1 MKIIVSF
8 TSYPPRINSV
18 HQVVESLYRQTVPA
32 DEIVLYLSLDE
43 FPLEA
48 ASLPGKLKSLI
59 GQGGFRIEWVHGNL
73 KSHKKYYYALQE
85 YKDAVVITVDDDKIY
100 AETMIGDL
108 IKSHE
113 RFPDAVSAR
122 AVRIMFKN
130 KVTLEPYSKWEK
142 AEYLEEYIDI
152 PRMDLCAIGAGGIC
166 YSSSLVNKSWFNEE
180 IIVNIAEDCDDLW
193 LKYNEITSNI
203 PTVYTI
209 PSQED
214 ITIENTQACRLM
226 DNNLY
231 GSGNDECIFKLLT
244 LLKEQATDCYHVW
257 LQNLMTREEYIIA
270 KKKYY
275 ADIFNS
281 VFDKVGN
288 VPVYFYGAGKIARHI
303 LMILADLGLTQRMTA
318 IIVSDKSKNPS
329 VLYELQVRT
338 LSELDTNRKFG
349 VILGVNEA
357 NKEEIIDGL
366 ADYDYTIINIE
377 VGMRI
382 IKRYY

>member
-8 TSYPPRINSV
+8 TSFPPRISGV
-18 HQVVESLYRQTVPA
+18 HKVVESLYRQTVPA

-43 FPLEA
+43 FPNTETG
-48 ASLPGKLKSLI
+48 LPKALKNLVGK
-59 GQGGFRIEWVHGNL
+59 GGFRIEWVHGNL

-122 AVRIMFKN
+122 TARIMLKN
-130 KVTLEPYSKWEK
+130 KATLEPYSKWEK
-142 AEYLEEYIDI
+142 AEYLEEYIDL

-166 YSSSLVNKSWFNEE
+166 YSSSLVNKNWFNEE

-226 DNNLY
+226 DKNLY

-244 LLKEQATDCYHVW
+244 LLEEQATDCYHVW
-257 LQNLMTREEYIIA
+257 LRNLMTREEYIIA

-318 IIVSDKSKNPS
+318 IIVSDKSRNPS
-329 VLYELQVRT
+329 VLYGLQVRI
-338 LSELDTNRKFG
+338 LSELDTSRKFG
-349 VILGVNEA
+349 VILGVSEA
-357 NKEEIIDGL
+357 NKKEIIDGL

>member
-8 TSYPPRINSV
+8 MSYPPRINSV

-43 FPLEA
+43 FPREE

-122 AVRIMFKN
+122 AVRIMLK
-130 KVTLEPYSKWEK
+130 KEATLESYSKWEK
-142 AEYLEEYIDI
+142 GEYLEEYKDI

-166 YSSSLVNKSWFNEE
+166 YSSSLVNKNWFNKK
-180 IIVNIAEDCDDLW
+180 IMADIAEECDDLW
-193 LKYNEITSNI
+193 MKYNEITSNI
-203 PTVYTI
+203 PTVYTK

-214 ITIENTQACRLM
+214 ITIENTQTYRLM
-226 DNNLY
+226 DNNLH
-231 GSGNDECIFKLLT
+231 GSGNDESISKLLM
-244 LLKEQATDCYHVW
+244 LLKERAVDRYHEW
-257 LQNLMTREEYIIA
+257 FWNLMTREEYIIA
-270 KKKYY
+270 KKRYY
-275 ADIFNS
+275 TDSFNTA
-281 VFDKVGN
+281 FDKAGD
-288 VPVYFYGAGKIARHI
+288 VPVYFYGAGKIARYI
-303 LMILADLGLTQRMTA
+303 LMILADLGLAQRIVA
-318 IIVSDKSKNPS
+318 IIVSDKSGNPP
-329 VLYELQVRT
+329 VLYGLQVRS
-338 LSELDTNRKFG
+338 LSELDKNRKFG
-349 VILGVNEA
+349 VLFGVSEV
-357 NKEEIIDGL
+357 NKKEIIDRL
-366 ADYDYTIINIE
+366 ADYDYINIE
-377 VGMRI
+377 LDMRI
-382 IKRYY
+382 IKRYYQH

>member
-122 AVRIMFKN
+122 AVRIMFKKKRRWN
-130 KVTLEPYSKWEK
+130 RIASGRKE
-142 AEYLEEYIDI
+142 
-152 PRMDLCAIGAGGIC
+152 
-166 YSSSLVNKSWFNEE
+166 
-180 IIVNIAEDCDDLW
+180 NI
-193 LKYNEITSNI
+193 
-203 PTVYTI
+203 
-209 PSQED
+209 
-214 ITIENTQACRLM
+214 
-226 DNNLY
+226 
-231 GSGNDECIFKLLT
+231 
-244 LLKEQATDCYHVW
+244 
-257 LQNLMTREEYIIA
+257 
-270 KKKYY
+270 
-275 ADIFNS
+275 
-281 VFDKVGN
+281 
-288 VPVYFYGAGKIARHI
+288 
-303 LMILADLGLTQRMTA
+303 
-318 IIVSDKSKNPS
+318 
-329 VLYELQVRT
+329 
-338 LSELDTNRKFG
+338 
-349 VILGVNEA
+349 
-357 NKEEIIDGL
+357 
-366 ADYDYTIINIE
+366 
-377 VGMRI
+377 
-382 IKRYY
+382 

>member
-1 MKIIVSF
+1 MRIIVSL
-8 TSYPPRINSV
+8 TSYPPRIDSV
-18 HQVVESLYRQTVPA
+18 HKVVESLYRQSVPA
-32 DEIVLYLSLDE
+32 DAIVLYLSLDE
-43 FPLEA
+43 FPQAA

-59 GQGGFRIEWVHGNL
+59 GQGGFRVAWVHGNL

-100 AETMIGDL
+100 AKTMIADL
-108 IKSHE
+108 INSYK
-113 RFPDAVSAR
+113 RFPSAVSAR
-122 AVRIMFKN
+122 RVRIILKS
-130 KVTLEPYSKWEK
+130 VDSLELYSKWEREK
-142 AEYLEEYIDI
+142 YLEEYIDV
-152 PRMDLCAIGAGGIC
+152 PRMDLCAIGVGGIC
-166 YSSSLVNKSWFNEE
+166 YPPALVNENWFDKELLMKTSDE
-180 IIVNIAEDCDDLW
+180 HDDLW
-193 LKYNEITSNI
+193 LKYNEIISSI
-203 PTVYTI
+203 PVVYTR
-209 PSQED
+209 SAQED
-214 ITIENTQACRLM
+214 ITIDNSQIYRLAA
-226 DNNLY
+226 NNLY
-231 GSGNDECIFKLLT
+231 GNGNDKCISELLK
-244 LLKEQATDCYHVW
+244 LLKEQSAGRYHEW
-257 LQNLMTREEYIIA
+257 FRSLMTREEYIIA
-270 KKKYY
+270 QKKYY
-275 ADIFNS
+275 TNILNS
-281 VFDKVGN
+281 IFDKVGN
-288 VPVYFYGAGKIARHI
+288 VPVYFCGAGQIARHM